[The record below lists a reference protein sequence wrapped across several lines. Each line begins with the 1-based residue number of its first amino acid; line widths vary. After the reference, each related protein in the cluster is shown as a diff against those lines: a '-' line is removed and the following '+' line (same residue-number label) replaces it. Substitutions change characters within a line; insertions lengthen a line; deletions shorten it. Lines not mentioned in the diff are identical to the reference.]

1 MPRRWQLSTVIS
13 GLVATLAAG
22 CATSPD
28 APVFEAGSFAEH
40 VRTLASDE
48 FEGRRPATAGEEKTI
63 AYLEQQFAKAGLAP
77 GVGKG
82 FRQAVPFV
90 ELTTSPDDAL
100 TVQGPGGNAV
110 LRYADDAVYWTK
122 RVVPEVSLADSELVF
137 VGYGIVEP
145 AMDWNDYAGLDMRG
159 KTAVI
164 LVNDPGF
171 VTGDPALF
179 NGRAMTYHGRWT
191 YKFEEAARQGAAG
204 AIIVHEE
211 VPAAYPWEV
220 VRNGAAR
227 PQLAIEAADGNAWR
241 VGIEGWMTRE
251 AAGRV
256 FEAAG
261 LNYDTAKAAAA
272 RRGFKPVPLA
282 LKASTRVRNA
292 IRQISSNNVV
302 GILEGSRRPDEY
314 VIYTAHWDHLGKASS
329 GSGDTIFN
337 GAVDNATGTGA
348 LIELARAFS
357 AVRPRPERS
366 IAFVAFTGEEYG
378 LLGSEY
384 FASHPVVPLAQVVG
398 GVNIDGMEVDGRTRD
413 VAVVGFGASELE
425 DYLAA
430 AAAAQGRILKPEP
443 TPEKGAY
450 YRSDH
455 FMLARK
461 GVPMLYA
468 KGGIDSHEHG
478 PEWGLEQ
485 DADYTAHRYHKPS
498 DEFDPDWDLSGA
510 IEDLELYFDV
520 GLMLASEEGFP
531 NWRPGNEFRAIRDR
545 SRAGTA
551 AAPSASSGLSR

>member
-1 MPRRWQLSTVIS
+1 MKESAVPRRRSSSLAVSA
-13 GLVATLAAG
+13 LVAALVAG
-22 CATSPD
+22 CATSPG
-28 APVFEAGSFAEH
+28 APVFEVERFAEH
-40 VRTLASDE
+40 VHILASDE
-48 FEGRRPATAGEEKTI
+48 FEGRRPATTGEDKTV
-63 AYLEQQFAKAGLAP
+63 AYLEEQFEKAGLTP

-90 ELTTSPDDAL
+90 ELTTLPADVL
-100 TVQGPGGNAV
+100 TVRGADGETA
-110 LRYADDAVYWTK
+110 LRYADEAVYWTR
-122 RVVPEVSLADSELVF
+122 RVVPAVSLADSDLVF
-137 VGYGIVEP
+137 VGYGIVAP
-145 AMDWNDYAGLDMRG
+145 DMDWNDYAGLDMRG

-220 VRNGAAR
+220 VSNGAAR
-227 PQLAIEAADGNAWR
+227 PQLVIESVDGNASR

-251 AAGRV
+251 AAARV
-256 FEAAG
+256 FKAAG
-261 LNYDTAKAAAA
+261 LDYDTAKAGAA
-272 RRGFKPVPLA
+272 RRGFKPVPLP
-282 LKASTRVRNA
+282 LKASTQVRNE
-292 IRQISSNNVV
+292 IRRISSSNVIGV
-302 GILEGSRRPDEY
+302 LEGAERPDEY
-314 VIYTAHWDHLGKASS
+314 VIYTAHWDHLGKAAS

-337 GAVDNATGTGA
+337 GAVDNASGTGA
-348 LIELARAFS
+348 LIELARAFG
-357 AVRPRPERS
+357 AARPRPARS
-366 IAFVAFTGEEYG
+366 IVFVAFTGEEYG

-398 GVNIDGMEVDGRTRD
+398 GVNMDGMAVNGRTRD
-413 VAVVGFGASELE
+413 VTVVGYGASELE

-430 AAAAQGRILKPEP
+430 AAAAQGRILRPDP

-455 FMLARK
+455 FMLAKK

-468 KGGIDSHEHG
+468 KAGIDSHEHG
-478 PEWGLEQ
+478 PQWGLEQ
-485 DADYTAHRYHKPS
+485 NTDYIAHRYHKPS
-498 DEFDPDWDLSGA
+498 DEFDPNWDLSGA
-510 IEDLELYFDV
+510 MEDLELYFDV
-520 GLMLASEEGFP
+520 GMMLASEEGFP
-531 NWRPGNEFRAIRDR
+531 NWHPGNEFRAIRDR

-551 AAPSASSGLSR
+551 AAP